1 MDSKQESNISN
12 FPLMKTFLTVFFALI
27 LFAGQLSAAN
37 PGDLPDI
44 GDSTGTLLSPEF
56 ERRLG
61 QSFLNHIR
69 RHTPI
74 QDDPEIETYIQSIGY
89 RLVANSD
96 GNERQFTFFVID
108 DSMIN
113 AFAAPGGIVGINA
126 GVILNSATESEL
138 AAVMAH
144 EVVHVTQKHMARG
157 AEAQSKM
164 SVPMMAAMLG
174 AILVATQN
182 PEAGQAAIIAIQGG
196 AAQAQ
201 INFTRANEQEADRIG
216 MQLLERSDFNPR
228 GMPGFFEKLQK
239 QSRYFAQAPEFLR
252 SHPLTSSRI
261 ADSKARSEVYPINKK
276 FSESASYEFI
286 KAKLIV
292 YSYKDPKSVRQWLR

>member
-44 GDSTGTLLSPEF
+44 GESTGTLLSPEF

-196 AAQAQ
+196 AAQAFDNPPLGDDQ
-201 INFTRANEQEADRIG
+201 GLAGQHPVDALEYGLAARCELKLKEGVALRRGDRWCHHTG
-216 MQLLERSDFNPR
+216 GE
-228 GMPGFFEKLQK
+228 
-239 QSRYFAQAPEFLR
+239 
-252 SHPLTSSRI
+252 
-261 ADSKARSEVYPINKK
+261 
-276 FSESASYEFI
+276 
-286 KAKLIV
+286 
-292 YSYKDPKSVRQWLR
+292 